1 MWGCPAQVS
10 VRTHTLIRPGLRPCA
25 WKGAGTST
33 LNEAWWDRTA
43 PASASSMGGWV
54 EIAGETLGFEAI
66 AKESIERRVPM
77 AMSKRHGVLE
87 RADGRDIHRR

>member
-1 MWGCPAQVS
+1 
-10 VRTHTLIRPGLRPCA
+10 
-25 WKGAGTST
+25 
-33 LNEAWWDRTA
+33 
-43 PASASSMGGWV
+43 MGGWV